1 LPNVGTAHV
10 SQLQP
15 SSWLQQSALE
25 GVMSALL
32 MLVILSVA
40 TDTRALGA
48 PAELAIGATIQVHP
62 EVIEVMRE
70 TGLDLSDRRPQILTR
85 ELAERADI
93 VVTMG
98 CGEEC
103 SYIPGKRSIDWDSP
117 RSHGTSSR

>member
-1 LPNVGTAHV
+1 
-10 SQLQP
+10 
-15 SSWLQQSALE
+15 
-25 GVMSALL
+25 MSALL